1 MRRFLSNKDGPNKGA
16 DMLFVLIAFKVG
28 ILVGIFILSLIIMR
42 KGSSS
47 EDYRF
52 SEIEG
57 PSLQTTIPTASTT
70 AA

>member
-1 MRRFLSNKDGPNKGA
+1 
-16 DMLFVLIAFKVG
+16 MLFVLIAFKLG
-28 ILVGIFILSLIIMR
+28 ILVGIFLLSLIIMK

-52 SEIEG
+52 SEVEG
-57 PSLQTTIPTASTT
+57 PSLQNTISTASTK